1 MMERRIQNLNWKVF
15 AELVKDNRGAILP
28 VGTIEAHGC
37 ANLGTDIT
45 IPEFIAEKA
54 AEKLNLLIA
63 PTVNYGITRTLLPY
77 SGSLTVSSEVFEAYV
92 LEVAESLINT
102 GFEWILIL
110 NGHGGNNAELESVA
124 RKLWKNTGGKSIVIH
139 WWDFCEPLTVK
150 MLKEKGTHAGLNEN
164 YMVMAANPDLVRE
177 DLFDARDIYRV
188 RDGAY
193 PYPNAGTILKYEDN
207 SASLRFDRQ
216 EAEEY
221 ASAVV
226 EYIFQYVKKVVQ
238 NWEITF

>member
-1 MMERRIQNLNWKVF
+1 MERRLQNLNWKV
-15 AELVKDNRGAILP
+15 VKSLLETHRGAILP
-28 VGTIEAHGC
+28 VGTMEAHGC

-45 IPEFIAEKA
+45 IPEFIAEKV
-54 AEKLNLLIA
+54 AERLNLLIA
-63 PTVNYGITRTLLPY
+63 PSVNYGITRTLLPY
-77 SGSLTVSSEVFEAYV
+77 SGSLTVSPEVFEAYV
-92 LEVAESLINT
+92 LDVAESLIKT

-124 RKLWKNTGGKSIVIH
+124 RRLWKNTGGKSIVIH
-139 WWDFCEPLTVK
+139 WWDFCEPVTVEI
-150 MLKEKGTHAGLNEN
+150 LKEKGTHAGLNEN

-177 DLFDARDIYRV
+177 DLFDEEDVYFV

-193 PYPNAGTILKYEDN
+193 PYPNAGTILKYEEKPG
-207 SASLRFDRQ
+207 ALRFDRQ

-226 EYIFQYVKKVVQ
+226 DYIYRYVKKVVQ
-238 NWEITF
+238 NWERTF

>member
-1 MMERRIQNLNWKVF
+1 MERRLQNLNWKT
-15 AELVKDNRGAILP
+15 VKSLLKTHRGAILP
-28 VGTIEAHGC
+28 VGTMEAHGC

-45 IPEFIAEKA
+45 IPEFIAEKV

-77 SGSLTVSSEVFEAYV
+77 SGSLTVSPEVFEAYV
-92 LEVAESLINT
+92 LDVAESLIKT

-124 RKLWKNTGGKSIVIH
+124 RRLWKNTGGKSIVIH
-139 WWDFCEPLTVK
+139 WWDFCEPVTVK

-177 DLFDARDIYRV
+177 DLFDEEDVYFV

-193 PYPNAGTILKYEDN
+193 PYPNSGTILKYEN
-207 SASLRFDRQ
+207 NPAKLRFDRK

-226 EYIFQYVKKVVQ
+226 DYIYRYVKKVVQ
-238 NWEITF
+238 TWERTF